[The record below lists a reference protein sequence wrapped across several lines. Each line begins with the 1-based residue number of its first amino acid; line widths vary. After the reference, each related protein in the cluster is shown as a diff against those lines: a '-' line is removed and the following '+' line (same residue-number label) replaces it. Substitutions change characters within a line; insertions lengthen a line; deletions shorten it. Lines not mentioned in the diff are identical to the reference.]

1 MKKIEIEI
9 DENIE
14 IIKNTILRLSYIF
27 TDHNFSHEY
36 NKIIIEGKNLI
47 YEEIKEKVFYYI
59 YKEKINLQNASI
71 RKKIYES
78 F

>member
-27 TDHNFSHEY
+27 TDYNFSHEY